1 MTLEE
6 MKQRKKELG
15 YSNER
20 IAALSGVPLGT
31 VMKVFGGATKAPRRG
46 TIRAIERVL
55 APQSSD
61 YKPGKGSAYY
71 DLPET
76 DETAPAGKVKEAQPD
91 YGHRQDGQAGR
102 YGMAD
107 HTLEDYYALPS
118 EKRVELISGVFYDM
132 AAPSVNHQLILGEL
146 AMQFRK
152 CQREHSDTCRILFA
166 PCDVQLF
173 QDDRTIVQPDLMVV
187 CDPDQLREKVLWGAP
202 DLTLEVMSPASRSH
216 DSLLKLNKYRE
227 AGVREYW
234 LVDPE
239 YQKVFVY
246 EFDGNGG
253 KDSFRIYTFN
263 DNVPVGISGGRCRI
277 DFRDVKLA
285 MI

>member
-31 VMKVFGGATKAPRRG
+31 VMKVFGGATKAPRSK

-55 APQSSD
+55 AAQFLD
-61 YKPGKGSAYY
+61 NEPGQGSAYN
-71 DLPET
+71 DP
-76 DETAPAGKVKEAQPD
+76 APVTGTVREAQPV
-91 YGHRQDGQAGR
+91 YGHRQDSRAGR
-102 YGMAD
+102 YGNAD

-118 EKRVELISGVFYDM
+118 DMRVELISGVFYDM

-146 AMQFRK
+146 AVQFRK
-152 CQREHSDTCRILFA
+152 CQREHADACRVLFA
-166 PCDVQLF
+166 SCDVQLF
-173 QDDRTIVQPDLMVV
+173 QDERTMVQPDLMVV
-187 CDPDQLREKVLWGAP
+187 CDPGKLREKVLWGAP

-216 DSLLKLNKYRE
+216 DSLLKLNQYRE

-253 KDSFRIYTFN
+253 KDSFRIYTFE
-263 DNVPVGISGGRCRI
+263 DKIPVGISGGICEI
-277 DFRDVKLA
+277 DFRDVKMA

>member
-31 VMKVFGGATKAPRRG
+31 VMKVFGGATKAPRSK

-55 APQSSD
+55 MAQVSEDKPEQVGAYDDIAPV
-61 YKPGKGSAYY
+61 
-71 DLPET
+71 
-76 DETAPAGKVKEAQPD
+76 AGTVKEAQPVYD
-91 YGHRQDGQAGR
+91 RRQAGQC
-102 YGMAD
+102 GNAD
-107 HTLEDYYALPS
+107 HTLEDYYALPA

-146 AMQFRK
+146 AVQFRK
-152 CQREHSDTCRILFA
+152 CQKEHSDTCRVLFA

-173 QDDRTIVQPDLMVV
+173 RDDRTMVQPDLLVV
-187 CDPDQLREKVLWGAP
+187 CDLDQLREKVCWGAP

-227 AGVREYW
+227 AGVRVYW

-239 YQKVFVY
+239 YQKGFVY
-246 EFDGNGG
+246 EFAGNGG
-253 KDSFRIYTFN
+253 KDSFRIYTFE
-263 DNVPVGISGGRCRI
+263 DEVPVGISGGNCEI
-277 DFRDVKLA
+277 DFRDVKA
-285 MI
+285 VMI

>member
-31 VMKVFGGATKAPRRG
+31 VMKVFGGATKAPRSK

-55 APQSSD
+55 MANFSED
-61 YKPGKGSAYY
+61 KPGQEGVY
-71 DLPET
+71 D
-76 DETAPAGKVKEAQPD
+76 DIAPVAGTVREAQPVYD
-91 YGHRQDGQAGR
+91 RRRASQYKD
-102 YGMAD
+102 AD

-118 EKRVELISGVFYDM
+118 DVRVELISGVFYDM

-152 CQREHSDTCRILFA
+152 CQREHSDTCRVLFA

-173 QDDRTIVQPDLMVV
+173 EDDRTMVQPDLMVV
-187 CDPDQLREKVLWGAP
+187 CDLGKLREKVLWGAP

-246 EFDGNGG
+246 EFAGNGG
-253 KDSFRIYTFN
+253 KDSFRIYTFE
-263 DNVPVGISGGRCRI
+263 DKVPVGIAGEKCEI
-277 DFRDVKLA
+277 DFRDVKA
-285 MI
+285 VMIR